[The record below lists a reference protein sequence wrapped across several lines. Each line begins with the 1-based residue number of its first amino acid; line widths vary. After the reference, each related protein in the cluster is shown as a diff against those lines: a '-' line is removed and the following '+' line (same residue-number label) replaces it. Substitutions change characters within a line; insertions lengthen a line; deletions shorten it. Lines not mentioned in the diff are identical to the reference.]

1 MGTRRH
7 KNLTRSVLLVCGV
20 VVVTAGLLI
29 GGCSNDDQ
37 SSVAARDYGRIG
49 GVSGTELAAEQV
61 LHKGNGTE
69 PQTLDPHRAQ
79 GVPEGN
85 ILRDLFEPLVMEA
98 PDGELIP
105 GAAESWS
112 MSDDGR
118 VYIFKL
124 RPDGRWSNGDPV
136 TAHDWVFSLR
146 RGLDPATL
154 SVYSGILYPIKNATA
169 VNRGELA
176 PDQLGVHAID
186 DLTLEITLENPTP
199 FFLGLLNHSMAYPV
213 HPPSVAAHG
222 ERFARPGN
230 LVSNGAYVLQD
241 WVVQSHIELVRNT
254 RYRDNAATTIDQV
267 FYYPIENADAVFA
280 RYRADELDF
289 TTTIPI
295 RQLEFIKASLPE
307 DYVQSPYLG
316 VYYYGLNLTKAP
328 FKDQP
333 GLRKALS
340 MAIDR
345 EIITKKL
352 SGAGELPAYG
362 WVPAVQGYEQQQPEW
377 AAWTREERHAEARRL
392 YEAAGYDADNPLVV
406 EILYNTSQDHK
417 RLAIAISS
425 MWKQVL
431 GVETRLLNQEWKVY
445 LQTRTLKNTQ
455 AFRSGWIGDYNDAH
469 TFAELMH
476 SQNAQNDSGWVNQR
490 YDELLEQAALEIDLE
505 KRAKL
510 LEEAERVLL
519 NDTPIIP
526 IYFYISKHLIKPWV
540 GGFVP
545 NIMDHTYTKDLFIL
559 KHE

>member
-1 MGTRRH
+1 MTGYIPIIHSFISRRVA
-7 KNLTRSVLLVCGV
+7 LGLVTGFLLVGCG
-20 VVVTAGLLI
+20 
-29 GGCSNDDQ
+29 NDIEGNG
-37 SSVAARDYGRIG
+37 AARDYGQIG
-49 GVSGTELAAEQV
+49 GASGTELAAKQV
-61 LHKGNGTE
+61 LHKGNGSE

-79 GVPEGN
+79 GVPAGN
-85 ILRDLFEPLVMEA
+85 ILRDLYEPLVMEA

-105 GAAESWS
+105 GAAESWALS
-112 MSDDGR
+112 EDGR
-118 VYIFKL
+118 VYTFRL

-136 TAHDWVFSLR
+136 TAADWVFGLR
-146 RGLDPATL
+146 RGLDSATL
-154 SVYSGILYPIKNATA
+154 SVYSGILYPLKNAVA

-176 PDQLGVHAID
+176 PEQLGVRAID

-213 HPPSVAAHG
+213 HPPSVAKNG

-230 LVSNGAYVLQD
+230 LVSNGAYVLKD
-241 WVVQSHIELVRNT
+241 WVVQSHIELVRNE
-254 RYRDNAATTIDQV
+254 RYRENAATTIDQV
-267 FYYPIENADAVFA
+267 FYYPIENADAVFS

-295 RQLEFIKASLPE
+295 RQLSFIKERMPD
-307 DYVQSPYLG
+307 DYIQSPYLG
-316 VYYYGLNLTKAP
+316 VYYYGLNTTREP
-328 FKDQP
+328 FLGKP

-345 EIITKKL
+345 EIITEKL

-362 WVPAVQGYEQQQPEW
+362 WVPAVQGYTQQQPEW
-377 AAWTREERHAEARRL
+377 ATWTRAERHAEAIQL
-392 YEAAGYDADNPLVV
+392 YEEAGYGPDNPLVV

-455 AFRSGWIGDYNDAH
+455 VFRSGWIGDYNDAH
-469 TFAELMH
+469 TFAELLQ
-476 SQNAQNDSGWVNQR
+476 SQNAQNDPGWVNQQ
-490 YDELLEQAALEIDLE
+490 YDELLERAANEIDLQ
-505 KRAKL
+505 KRAKI
-510 LEEAERVLL
+510 LEEAERVML
-519 NDTPIIP
+519 DETPIIP

-545 NIMDHTYTKDLFIL
+545 NIMDHTYTKDLYIL
-559 KHE
+559 EH

>member
-1 MGTRRH
+1 M
-7 KNLTRSVLLVCGV
+7 L
-20 VVVTAGLLI
+20 A
-29 GGCSNDDQ
+29 GCSSDN
-37 SSVAARDYGRIG
+37 SAVGAARDYGQIG
-49 GVSGTELAAEQV
+49 GASGTELAAEQV
-61 LHKGNGTE
+61 LHKGNGAE

-85 ILRDLFEPLVMEA
+85 ILRDLYEPLVMEA

-105 GAAESWS
+105 GAAESWMLS
-112 MSDDGR
+112 EDGR
-118 VYIFKL
+118 VYTFRL
-124 RPDGRWSNGDPV
+124 RQDGRWSNGDPV
-136 TAHDWVFSLR
+136 KANDWVFSLR

-154 SVYSGILYPIKNATA
+154 SVYSGILYPIKNAA
-169 VNRGELA
+169 AINRGEL
-176 PDQLGVHAID
+176 PPEKLGVRALD
-186 DLTLEITLENPTP
+186 DLTLEITLETPTP

-213 HPPSVAAHG
+213 HPASVAQNG
-222 ERFARPGN
+222 ERFARPGT
-230 LVSNGAYVLQD
+230 LVSNGAYLLKD
-241 WVVQSHIELVRNT
+241 WVVQSHIELMRNPNF
-254 RYRDNAATTIDQV
+254 RENAATTIDRV

-295 RQLEFIKASLPE
+295 RQLEFIKASMPS

-316 VYYYGLNLTKAP
+316 VYYYGLNTTKAP

-345 EIITKKL
+345 EIITEKL

-362 WVPAVQGYEQQQPEW
+362 WVPEVQGYQQQQPEW
-377 AAWTREERHAEARRL
+377 AMWTREQRHAKARRL
-392 YEAAGYDADNPLVV
+392 YEEAGYTADDPLVV

-417 RLAIAISS
+417 RLAIAISA

-476 SQNAQNDSGWVNQR
+476 SKNAQNDPGWVNLS
-490 YDELLEQAALEIDLE
+490 YDALLEQAANEIDLQ

-519 NDTPIIP
+519 DETPIIP

-540 GGFVP
+540 GGFEP
-545 NIMDHTYTKDLFIL
+545 NIMDHTYTKDLYIL
-559 KHE
+559 QH